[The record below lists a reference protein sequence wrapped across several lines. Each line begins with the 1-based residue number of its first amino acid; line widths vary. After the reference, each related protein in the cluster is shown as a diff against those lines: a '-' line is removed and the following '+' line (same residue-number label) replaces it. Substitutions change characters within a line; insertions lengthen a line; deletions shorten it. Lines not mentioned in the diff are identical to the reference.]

1 MHSGRWCHGCSRDL
15 LGSWISLRTGWRSG
29 CGWGGRAGVPCASY
43 QEAKGLCSRY
53 RSCSA
58 CFSVGLVEMP
68 GRSACWMRPRRRST
82 ISTWPVSSLWST
94 LIGLTASICWSPIRN
109 ERWPRRMCSTGL
121 FRMPPGPPL
130 LYRSV
135 CRENKKSPMARSW
148 RSFFGRNTDQEQ
160 ENGPTVASASDR
172 STEDVEEGNGDLA
185 ADLEAYV
192 EEPAEEVPTA
202 EEVQAERKEPA
213 PEDVWEVDESEPVEP
228 LPEPGAVDEA
238 PEAIAERQES
248 AGWFGKLR
256 QGLSRSRASFVG
268 QLNAAVAEFRDVE
281 DEEFWE
287 RVEEILISSDVGV
300 PTTARLVA
308 KLEQEAL
315 EKNIKGGDELRKLM
329 IEHAA
334 RMLEGPV
341 ELDVSHTPTVILM
354 VGVNGTGKTT
364 TIGKLSR
371 FLPGTKMFAAGD
383 TFRAAAIEQLQQW
396 GERTGTPVVARER
409 GADAAAVA
417 HEAVD
422 AARSEGTDVLL
433 IDTAG
438 RLHTKVNLMAELDKV
453 QRVVQRQLPGAPH
466 EVLMTVDATTGQN
479 GLRQAQMF
487 KEVAGLTGIILTK
500 LDGTAKGGIAL
511 AIANEVGVPIKLIS
525 VGEKVEDLHPF
536 DAREFAEALFGDL

>member
-1 MHSGRWCHGCSRDL
+1 
-15 LGSWISLRTGWRSG
+15 
-29 CGWGGRAGVPCASY
+29 
-43 QEAKGLCSRY
+43 
-53 RSCSA
+53 
-58 CFSVGLVEMP
+58 
-68 GRSACWMRPRRRST
+68 
-82 ISTWPVSSLWST
+82 
-94 LIGLTASICWSPIRN
+94 
-109 ERWPRRMCSTGL
+109 
-121 FRMPPGPPL
+121 
-130 LYRSV
+130 
-135 CRENKKSPMARSW
+135 MARSW
-148 RSFFGRNTDQEQ
+148 RSFFRRNPDEEQ
-160 ENGPTVASASDR
+160 ENGPAVTSEPEQ
-172 STEDVEEGNGDLA
+172 STEDLEEGNGHRPT
-185 ADLEAYV
+185 DLEAVV
-192 EEPAEEVPTA
+192 EDAAEEVPTA
-202 EEVQAERKEPA
+202 EEVQAERREPA
-213 PEDVWEVDESEPVEP
+213 PADEWEVEGADPDEVEES
-228 LPEPGAVDEA
+228 LPEPSAVEEA
-238 PEAIAERQES
+238 GTVAARQES
-248 AGWFGKLR
+248 GGWFGRLR
-256 QGLSRSRASFVG
+256 QGLSRSRDSFVG

-300 PTTARLVA
+300 PTTAKLVGE
-308 KLEQEAL
+308 LEQEAL
-315 EKNIKGGDELRKLM
+315 EKNITSGAELRELM
-329 IEHAA
+329 IEHATT
-334 RMLEGPV
+334 MLEGPV
-341 ELDVSHTPTVILM
+341 ELDVSHQPTVILM

-371 FLPGTKMFAAGD
+371 FLPGTTMFAAGD

-417 HEAVD
+417 HEAVHE
-422 AARSEGTDVLL
+422 ARREGTDVLL

-453 QRVVQRQLPGAPH
+453 QRVVGRQLPGAPH

-479 GLRQAQMF
+479 GLRQAKMF

>member
-1 MHSGRWCHGCSRDL
+1 
-15 LGSWISLRTGWRSG
+15 
-29 CGWGGRAGVPCASY
+29 
-43 QEAKGLCSRY
+43 
-53 RSCSA
+53 
-58 CFSVGLVEMP
+58 
-68 GRSACWMRPRRRST
+68 
-82 ISTWPVSSLWST
+82 
-94 LIGLTASICWSPIRN
+94 
-109 ERWPRRMCSTGL
+109 
-121 FRMPPGPPL
+121 
-130 LYRSV
+130 
-135 CRENKKSPMARSW
+135 MARSW
-148 RSFFGRNTDQEQ
+148 RSFFRRETDGEQ
-160 ENGPTVASASDR
+160 VNGPTVASEPGH
-172 STEDVEEGNGDLA
+172 STEDVEQGNGHLV
-185 ADLEAYV
+185 ADLEAF
-192 EEPAEEVPTA
+192 EEEAAEEVPSA
-202 EEVQAERKEPA
+202 EEVQAQRKQPA
-213 PEDVWEVDESEPVEP
+213 PEDVWEVEETEPGEAEDSM
-228 LPEPGAVDEA
+228 PEPGAVEEA
-238 PEAIAERQES
+238 PETIAERQES
-248 AGWFGKLR
+248 GGWFGRLR
-256 QGLSRSRASFVG
+256 QGLSRSRTSFVG

-300 PTTARLVA
+300 PTTAKLVA
-308 KLEQEAL
+308 ELEQEAL
-315 EKNIKGGDELRKLM
+315 ERNITSGAELRELM
-329 IEHAA
+329 IEHAT
-334 RMLEGPV
+334 RMLDGPV
-341 ELDVSHTPTVILM
+341 ELDVSHVPTVILM

-417 HEAVD
+417 HEAVH

-453 QRVVQRQLPGAPH
+453 QRVVRRQLPGAPH

>member
-1 MHSGRWCHGCSRDL
+1 
-15 LGSWISLRTGWRSG
+15 
-29 CGWGGRAGVPCASY
+29 
-43 QEAKGLCSRY
+43 
-53 RSCSA
+53 
-58 CFSVGLVEMP
+58 
-68 GRSACWMRPRRRST
+68 
-82 ISTWPVSSLWST
+82 
-94 LIGLTASICWSPIRN
+94 
-109 ERWPRRMCSTGL
+109 
-121 FRMPPGPPL
+121 MPPGPPL
-130 LYRSV
+130 LCRSV
-135 CRENKKSPMARSW
+135 CRESKKSPMARSW
-148 RSFFGRNTDQEQ
+148 RSFFKRSTDEEQ
-160 ENGPTVASASDR
+160 ENGPAVAS
-172 STEDVEEGNGDLA
+172 EPEPDVEAGNGHLSA
-185 ADLEAYV
+185 GLTEG
-192 EEPAEEVPTA
+192 VPSA

-213 PEDVWEVDESEPVEP
+213 PSEVWEVDETEPREAEES
-228 LPEPGAVDEA
+228 LPAPSALEEA
-238 PEAIAERQES
+238 QDAETVAELQES
-248 AGWFGKLR
+248 GGWFGRLR

-300 PTTARLVA
+300 PTTAKLVGE
-308 KLEQEAL
+308 LEQEAL
-315 EKNIKGGDELRKLM
+315 ERNITSGAELRELM
-329 IEHAA
+329 IEHATS
-334 RMLEGPV
+334 MLEGPV
-341 ELDVSHTPTVILM
+341 ELDVSHAPTVILM

-417 HEAVD
+417 HEAVHS
-422 AARSEGTDVLL
+422 ARREGTDVLL

-536 DAREFAEALFGDL
+536 DAREFSEALFGDL

>member
-1 MHSGRWCHGCSRDL
+1 
-15 LGSWISLRTGWRSG
+15 
-29 CGWGGRAGVPCASY
+29 
-43 QEAKGLCSRY
+43 
-53 RSCSA
+53 
-58 CFSVGLVEMP
+58 
-68 GRSACWMRPRRRST
+68 
-82 ISTWPVSSLWST
+82 
-94 LIGLTASICWSPIRN
+94 
-109 ERWPRRMCSTGL
+109 
-121 FRMPPGPPL
+121 
-130 LYRSV
+130 
-135 CRENKKSPMARSW
+135 MARSW
-148 RSFFGRNTDQEQ
+148 RSFFKRNTDEEQ
-160 ENGPTVASASDR
+160 ENGPALASQPER
-172 STEDVEEGNGDLA
+172 STEDVEGGNGHLA
-185 ADLEAYV
+185 AGPEAFV
-192 EEPAEEVPTA
+192 EEAAGEVPTA
-202 EEVQAERKEPA
+202 EEVQAARKEPA
-213 PEDVWEVDESEPVEP
+213 PEDVWEVDESEPEES

-238 PEAIAERQES
+238 PEAVAERQES

-281 DEEFWE
+281 DDEFWE

-300 PTTARLVA
+300 PTTAKLVGQ
-308 KLEQEAL
+308 LEQEAL
-315 EKNIKGGDELRKLM
+315 ERNIKGGAELRELM
-329 IEHAA
+329 IEHATS
-334 RMLEGPV
+334 MLAGPV
-341 ELDVSHTPTVILM
+341 ELDVSHEPTVILM

-396 GERTGTPVVARER
+396 GERTGTPVVARVR

-417 HEAVD
+417 HEAIH
-422 AARSEGTDVLL
+422 AARREGTDVLL

-453 QRVVQRQLPGAPH
+453 QRVVRRQLPGAPH

-511 AIANEVGVPIKLIS
+511 AIADEVGVPIKLIS

>member
-1 MHSGRWCHGCSRDL
+1 MG
-15 LGSWISLRTGWRSG
+15 
-29 CGWGGRAGVPCASY
+29 
-43 QEAKGLCSRY
+43 
-53 RSCSA
+53 
-58 CFSVGLVEMP
+58 
-68 GRSACWMRPRRRST
+68 
-82 ISTWPVSSLWST
+82 
-94 LIGLTASICWSPIRN
+94 
-109 ERWPRRMCSTGL
+109 
-121 FRMPPGPPL
+121 
-130 LYRSV
+130 
-135 CRENKKSPMARSW
+135 RSW
-148 RSFFGRNTDQEQ
+148 RSFFRRETDEEQ
-160 ENGPTVASASDR
+160 ENGPAVASEPER
-172 STEDVEEGNGDLA
+172 STEDVEEGNGHLG
-185 ADLEAYV
+185 ADLEAF
-192 EEPAEEVPTA
+192 EEETVEEVPTP
-202 EEVQAERKEPA
+202 EEVQAERKEPT
-213 PEDVWEVDESEPVEP
+213 PEDVWEVDESEPEES

-238 PEAIAERQES
+238 PETIAERQES
-248 AGWFGKLR
+248 GGWFGRLR

-300 PTTARLVA
+300 PTTAKLVA
-308 KLEQEAL
+308 ELEQEAL
-315 EKNIKGGDELRKLM
+315 ERNITNGDELRKLM

-417 HEAVD
+417 HEAVH

>member
-1 MHSGRWCHGCSRDL
+1 
-15 LGSWISLRTGWRSG
+15 
-29 CGWGGRAGVPCASY
+29 
-43 QEAKGLCSRY
+43 
-53 RSCSA
+53 
-58 CFSVGLVEMP
+58 MP
-68 GRSACWMRPRRRST
+68 QG
-82 ISTWPVSSLWST
+82 
-94 LIGLTASICWSPIRN
+94 
-109 ERWPRRMCSTGL
+109 
-121 FRMPPGPPL
+121 PL
-130 LYRSV
+130 LLCRSV
-135 CRENKKSPMARSW
+135 CRESKKSPMARSW
-148 RSFFGRNTDQEQ
+148 RSFFRRGTDEEQ
-160 ENGPTVASASDR
+160 VNGPTVASEPGR
-172 STEDVEEGNGDLA
+172 STEDVERGNGHLV
-185 ADLEAYV
+185 ADLEAY
-192 EEPAEEVPTA
+192 EEEAA
-202 EEVQAERKEPA
+202 EEVQAQRKQPA
-213 PEDVWEVDESEPVEP
+213 PEDVWEVEETEPGEAEDSM
-228 LPEPGAVDEA
+228 PEPGAVEEA
-238 PEAIAERQES
+238 PETIAERQES
-248 AGWFGKLR
+248 GGWFGRLR
-256 QGLSRSRASFVG
+256 QGLSRSRTSFVG

-300 PTTARLVA
+300 PTTAKLVA
-308 KLEQEAL
+308 DLEQEAL
-315 EKNIKGGDELRKLM
+315 ERNITSGAELRELM
-329 IEHAA
+329 IEHAT

-417 HEAVD
+417 HEAVN
-422 AARSEGTDVLL
+422 AARREGTDVLL

-453 QRVVQRQLPGAPH
+453 QRVVRRQLPGAPH

-525 VGEKVEDLHPF
+525 VGEQVGDLHPF
-536 DAREFAEALFGDL
+536 EAREFAEALFGDL

>member
-1 MHSGRWCHGCSRDL
+1 
-15 LGSWISLRTGWRSG
+15 
-29 CGWGGRAGVPCASY
+29 
-43 QEAKGLCSRY
+43 
-53 RSCSA
+53 
-58 CFSVGLVEMP
+58 
-68 GRSACWMRPRRRST
+68 
-82 ISTWPVSSLWST
+82 
-94 LIGLTASICWSPIRN
+94 
-109 ERWPRRMCSTGL
+109 
-121 FRMPPGPPL
+121 MPPGPPL
-130 LYRSV
+130 LCRSV
-135 CRENKKSPMARSW
+135 CRESKKSPMARSW
-148 RSFFGRNTDQEQ
+148 RSFFRRETDEEQ
-160 ENGPTVASASDR
+160 ENGPAVASEPER
-172 STEDVEEGNGDLA
+172 STEDVEEGNGHLG
-185 ADLEAYV
+185 ADLEAF
-192 EEPAEEVPTA
+192 EEETVEEVPTP
-202 EEVQAERKEPA
+202 EEVQAERKEPT
-213 PEDVWEVDESEPVEP
+213 PEDVWEVDESEPEES

-238 PEAIAERQES
+238 PETIAERQES
-248 AGWFGKLR
+248 GGWFGRLR

-300 PTTARLVA
+300 PTTAKLVA
-308 KLEQEAL
+308 ELEQEAL
-315 EKNIKGGDELRKLM
+315 ERNITSGDELRELM

-417 HEAVD
+417 HEAVH

>member
-1 MHSGRWCHGCSRDL
+1 
-15 LGSWISLRTGWRSG
+15 
-29 CGWGGRAGVPCASY
+29 
-43 QEAKGLCSRY
+43 
-53 RSCSA
+53 
-58 CFSVGLVEMP
+58 
-68 GRSACWMRPRRRST
+68 
-82 ISTWPVSSLWST
+82 
-94 LIGLTASICWSPIRN
+94 
-109 ERWPRRMCSTGL
+109 
-121 FRMPPGPPL
+121 
-130 LYRSV
+130 
-135 CRENKKSPMARSW
+135 MARSW
-148 RSFFGRNTDQEQ
+148 RSFFRRETDREQ
-160 ENGPTVASASDR
+160 ERGPAVASEPER
-172 STEDVEEGNGDLA
+172 STEDVESGNGRLA
-185 ADLEAYV
+185 TDLEALV
-192 EEPAEEVPTA
+192 EEAAEEAPTA
-202 EEVQAERKEPA
+202 EEVQTKRKEPA
-213 PEDVWEVDESEPVEP
+213 PEDVWGVDEPGES
-228 LPEPGAVDEA
+228 LPEPGAVDKT
-238 PEAIAERQES
+238 PETIAERQES
-248 AGWFGKLR
+248 GGWFGRLR
-256 QGLSRSRASFVG
+256 QGLSRSRTSFVG

-300 PTTARLVA
+300 PTTAKLVA
-308 KLEQEAL
+308 ELEQEAL
-315 EKNIKGGDELRKLM
+315 ERNITSGAELRELM
-329 IEHAA
+329 IEHAT
-334 RMLEGPV
+334 RMLDGPV
-341 ELDVSHTPTVILM
+341 ELDVSHVPTVILM

-417 HEAVD
+417 HEAVH

-453 QRVVQRQLPGAPH
+453 RRVVMRQLPGAPH

>member
-1 MHSGRWCHGCSRDL
+1 
-15 LGSWISLRTGWRSG
+15 
-29 CGWGGRAGVPCASY
+29 
-43 QEAKGLCSRY
+43 
-53 RSCSA
+53 
-58 CFSVGLVEMP
+58 
-68 GRSACWMRPRRRST
+68 
-82 ISTWPVSSLWST
+82 
-94 LIGLTASICWSPIRN
+94 
-109 ERWPRRMCSTGL
+109 
-121 FRMPPGPPL
+121 MPPGPPL
-130 LYRSV
+130 LCRSV
-135 CRENKKSPMARSW
+135 CRESKKSPMARSW
-148 RSFFGRNTDQEQ
+148 RSFFRREADEEQ
-160 ENGPTVASASDR
+160 VNGPAVASEPEH
-172 STEDVEEGNGDLA
+172 STQDVEGDNRHLA
-185 ADLEAYV
+185 PDLESFV
-192 EEPAEEVPTA
+192 EVLSA

-213 PEDVWEVDESEPVEP
+213 PEDVWEVEETEPGDAEES
-228 LPEPGAVDEA
+228 LPEPGAVEEA
-238 PEAIAERQES
+238 PETIAERQES
-248 AGWFGKLR
+248 GGWFGRLR
-256 QGLSRSRASFVG
+256 QGLSRSRVSFVG

-300 PTTARLVA
+300 PTTAKLVGE
-308 KLEQEAL
+308 LEQVAL
-315 EKNIKGGDELRKLM
+315 QKNITSGDELRELM
-329 IEHAA
+329 IEHAT
-334 RMLEGPV
+334 RMLDGPV

-417 HEAVD
+417 HEAVH
-422 AARSEGTDVLL
+422 AARRESTDVLL
-433 IDTAG
+433 VDTAG

-453 QRVVQRQLPGAPH
+453 QRVVRRQLPGAPH

-511 AIANEVGVPIKLIS
+511 AIANEVGVPIKLVS

-536 DAREFAEALFGDL
+536 DAREFAEALLGDL

>member
-1 MHSGRWCHGCSRDL
+1 
-15 LGSWISLRTGWRSG
+15 
-29 CGWGGRAGVPCASY
+29 
-43 QEAKGLCSRY
+43 
-53 RSCSA
+53 
-58 CFSVGLVEMP
+58 
-68 GRSACWMRPRRRST
+68 
-82 ISTWPVSSLWST
+82 
-94 LIGLTASICWSPIRN
+94 
-109 ERWPRRMCSTGL
+109 
-121 FRMPPGPPL
+121 
-130 LYRSV
+130 
-135 CRENKKSPMARSW
+135 MARSW
-148 RSFFGRNTDQEQ
+148 RSFFRKSKDEEP
-160 ENGPTVASASDR
+160 ENGPVVA
-172 STEDVEEGNGDLA
+172 TEVAPQVG
-185 ADLEAYV
+185 
-192 EEPAEEVPTA
+192 EVT
-202 EEVQAERKEPA
+202 
-213 PEDVWEVDESEPVEP
+213 
-228 LPEPGAVDEA
+228 EA
-238 PEAIAERQES
+238 PEAEVPSAEEVLAAREEPAATEVAEVEEDFAPCEGEEALPEPSPIEAAPDAEAVADEQES
-248 AGWFGKLR
+248 GGWFGRLR
-256 QGLSRSRASFVG
+256 RGMSRSRESFVG
-268 QLNAAVAEFRDVE
+268 QLNAAVAEFRDAE

-300 PTTARLVA
+300 PTTAKLVA
-308 KLEQEAL
+308 ELEQEAL
-315 EKNIKGGDELRKLM
+315 EKNITSGRELRGLM
-329 IEHAA
+329 IEHAT

-341 ELDVSHTPTVILM
+341 ELDVSHDPTVILM

-371 FLPGTKMFAAGD
+371 FLPGTTMFAAGD

-417 HEAVD
+417 HDAIQ
-422 AARSEGTDVLL
+422 AARREGTDVLL

-453 QRVVQRQLPGAPH
+453 QRVIQRQLPGAPH

-479 GLRQAQMF
+479 GLRQAKMF